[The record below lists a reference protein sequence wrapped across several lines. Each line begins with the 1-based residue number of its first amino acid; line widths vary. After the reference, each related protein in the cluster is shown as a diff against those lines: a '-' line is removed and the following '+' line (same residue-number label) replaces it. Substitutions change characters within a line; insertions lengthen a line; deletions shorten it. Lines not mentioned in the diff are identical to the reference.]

1 MEQLY
6 LDNSMNFAEKAM
18 CRQNFYLLDRLY
30 CVCLVRRSTMLCNVL
45 WPLSI
50 LYYGK
55 LEYLFLSLPAN
66 IRLGESDRQ

>member
-18 CRQNFYLLDRLY
+18 CRQKFYLLNRKY
-30 CVCLVRRSTMLCNVL
+30 CVCLVCLSTMLCNVL
-45 WPLSI
+45 RPLLI
-50 LYYGK
+50 PYYGK

-66 IRLGESDRQ
+66 IRLGESDR